1 MGSRLLLDT
10 HALVWW
16 LSDVTQLRKG
26 AAAAIANR
34 QNDVFVSAV
43 TGWEITVKRRLGAMK
58 VPEHLAVVVEEE
70 GFTHLPL
77 TFEHAEHAGTLP
89 MHHRDPFDRFLVAQ
103 ARIEGLTLVT
113 RDPRIRRYQVD
124 VLEA

>member
-16 LSDVTQLRKG
+16 LSDVAQLRKG
-26 AAAAIANR
+26 AAAEIANLR
-34 QNDVFVSAV
+34 NDVFVSAV
-43 TGWEITVKRRLGAMK
+43 TGWEITVKRRRGVMN
-58 VPEHLAVVVEEE
+58 VPEHLAALVEEE

-77 TFEHAEHAGTLP
+77 TFEHAEHAGDLP
-89 MHHRDPFDRFLVAQ
+89 MHHRDPFDRFLIAQ
-103 ARIEGLTLVT
+103 ARTEGLTLVT
-113 RDPRIRRYQVD
+113 RDHWIRRYQVD